1 MGHIVHSSPSGPQN
15 VNTLLFKRGWDWYGF
30 NKMRT
35 RICYTELV
43 FLNPIG
49 YTVDVVHSDASG
61 EGNIKALFFMLG

>member
-1 MGHIVHSSPSGPQN
+1 
-15 VNTLLFKRGWDWYGF
+15 
-30 NKMRT
+30 MRT

-43 FLNPIG
+43 FLNPVG